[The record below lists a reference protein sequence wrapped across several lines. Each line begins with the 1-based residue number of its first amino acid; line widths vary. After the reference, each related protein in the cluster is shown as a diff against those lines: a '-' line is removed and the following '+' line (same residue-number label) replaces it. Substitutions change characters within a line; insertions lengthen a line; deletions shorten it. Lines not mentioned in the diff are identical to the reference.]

1 MAEIYGKIIAVLPQK
16 SGTSASGKD
25 WCIQSYVIETQE
37 HYPKKLC
44 FDVFGADK
52 IAQFNIQQGEM
63 LNVQFDIDARE
74 RDDRWWNSI
83 KAWNVQRTQQG
94 APQQAPGTYYQQPPQ
109 QPMQQPQPQ
118 APFPPQQAPV
128 QQVSAVPN
136 AQPAPTAPPS
146 GNADNLPF

>member
-25 WCIQSYVIETQE
+25 WCIQSYVIEETGGQ
-37 HYPKKLC
+37 YPKKLC

-63 LNVQFDIDARE
+63 INVQFDIDARE
-74 RDDRWWNSI
+74 RDGRWWNSI
-83 KAWNVQRTQQG
+83 KAWNVQRTQT
-94 APQQAPGTYYQQPPQ
+94 ATPQAAPGAYYQ

-118 APFPPQQAPV
+118 APFPPQQPSV

>member
-25 WCIQSYVIETQE
+25 WCIQSYVIEETGGQ
-37 HYPKKLC
+37 YPKKLC

-63 LNVQFDIDARE
+63 INVQFDIDARE
-74 RDDRWWNSI
+74 RDGRWWNSI
-83 KAWNVQRTQQG
+83 KAWNVQRTQT
-94 APQQAPGTYYQQPPQ
+94 ATPQAAPGAYCQ

-118 APFPPQQAPV
+118 APFPPQQPTA